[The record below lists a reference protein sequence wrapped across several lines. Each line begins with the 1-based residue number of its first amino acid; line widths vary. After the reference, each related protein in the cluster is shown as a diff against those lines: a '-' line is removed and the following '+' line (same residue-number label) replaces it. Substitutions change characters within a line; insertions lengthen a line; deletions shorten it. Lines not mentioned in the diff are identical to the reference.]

1 MLSRIKE
8 YALKNNVP
16 IITDAGLLFLKE
28 AISTYQIKDVLEIG
42 TAVGYSALAM
52 ASYGCVVDTFERDE
66 EMIRE
71 ASKHFDMFDELKRV
85 TLIPF
90 DALTYDKDLR
100 TYDLIF
106 IDAAKAQY
114 ERFFEK
120 YVQYLRED
128 GIVICDNLAFHHLTP
143 NMVNR
148 HTRQLLR
155 KIDTFKNYLT
165 MHPDFNTT
173 FFDVGDGMSISQRKM
188 K

>member
-16 IITDAGLLFLKE
+16 IITDAGLLFLKA
-28 AISTYQIKDVLEIG
+28 AIIDYQIKDVLEIG

-52 ASYGCVVDTFERDE
+52 ASYGCIVDTFERDE
-66 EMIRE
+66 EMIHQ
-71 ASKHFDMFDELKRV
+71 AQIHFDLFDDQKVIR
-85 TLIPF
+85 LIPF
-90 DALTYDKDLR
+90 DALTYDQELR

-114 ERFFEK
+114 KNFFEK
-120 YVQYLRED
+120 YTKYLKED
-128 GIVICDNLAFHHLTP
+128 GIVICDNLKFHDLKP
-143 NMVNR
+143 ENVNR

-165 MHPDFNTT
+165 MHSDFNTT
-173 FFDVGDGMSISQRKM
+173 FFDVGDGMSISQRKI

>member
-8 YALKNNVP
+8 YALKHNVP

-28 AISTYQIKDVLEIG
+28 AILTYQIKDVLEIG

-52 ASYGCVVDTFERDE
+52 ASYGCMVDTFERDE
-66 EMIRE
+66 EMISN
-71 ASKHFDMFDELKRV
+71 ALKHFDMFDDKKQIK
-85 TLIPF
+85 LIPF
-90 DALTYDKDLR
+90 DALTYNQELR

-120 YVQYLRED
+120 YVKYLKED
-128 GIVICDNLAFHHLTP
+128 GIVICDNLSFHNLTP
-143 NMVNR
+143 DKVNR

-173 FFDVGDGMSISQRKM
+173 FFNVGDGMSISQRKL

>member
-8 YALKNNVP
+8 YALKHNVP

-42 TAVGYSALAM
+42 TAIGYSALAM
-52 ASYGCVVDTFERDE
+52 ASYGCRVDTFERDE
-66 EMIRE
+66 DMIID
-71 ASKHFDMFDELKRV
+71 AMKHFDMFDEKKHI
-85 TLIPF
+85 TLFPF
-90 DALTYDKDLR
+90 DALTYNQDLR

-114 ERFFEK
+114 KNFFEK
-120 YVQYLRED
+120 YIKYLRED
-128 GIVICDNLAFHHLTP
+128 GIVICDNLSFHNLTP
-143 NMVNR
+143 DMVNR

-165 MHPDFNTT
+165 MHSDFNTT